1 LADRLAAAA
10 EILRRQ
16 LADHQALQAE
26 HQALEV
32 HLAEAERRHAEEL
45 APAAERST
53 SQETAAAEAGTAEKA
68 ALERAAR
75 AEGQVDALQN
85 QLADL
90 TAILQPGAKGSV
102 RGSRGSSGK
111 DSD

>member
-1 LADRLAAAA
+1 
-10 EILRRQ
+10 
-16 LADHQALQAE
+16 
-26 HQALEV
+26 
-32 HLAEAERRHAEEL
+32 
-45 APAAERST
+45 
-53 SQETAAAEAGTAEKA
+53 
-68 ALERAAR
+68 
-75 AEGQVDALQN
+75 VDALQN